1 MFQADKDHIIKFSV
15 EHYRFPCGSQWLK
28 VRDGDSRSSTLI
40 GELSRSHT
48 TSLPVISTGSKLLI
62 EFFSDELLAGGQECW
77 GGFLA
82 HAQQMLS
89 PYSNTTSISSG
100 FSISNILRN
109 MEVAPTASTSLFLIH
124 CFVALFVCLII
135 LVSGCLGIQYIL
147 RYRKYQLAAAAEDA
161 ESSAGW
167 LN

>member
-1 MFQADKDHIIKFSV
+1 M
-15 EHYRFPCGSQWLK
+15 EHFRFPCGSQWLK
-28 VRDGDSRSSTLI
+28 IRDGDSRSSTLI

-48 TSLPVISTGSKLLI
+48 TSVPVISSGPKLLI
-62 EFFSDELLAGGQECW
+62 EFFSDELLASGQECW

-82 HAQQMLS
+82 HAQQS
-89 PYSNTTSISSG
+89 QNPYINGTSIDTG
-100 FSISNILRN
+100 FSISKILRN

-124 CFVALFVCLII
+124 SFVVLFIFLVI

-161 ESSAGW
+161 ESAAGN
-167 LN
+167 LII